1 MNQFVKPK
9 KEGVMNNVIHK
20 IEKWGDSHH
29 PRFLDI
35 IRVALGI
42 FLLLKGLG
50 FMENSAAL
58 KSLIESQP
66 DIAVSSGWLMALV
79 YYVTFVHLVGGALI
93 VLGIMTRFSSLM
105 QIPVVFGA
113 VFFIDVFQSPFNSDL
128 LSSIAALILL
138 VVFAVIGSGRWSLES
153 YLESI
158 GD

>member
-1 MNQFVKPK
+1 MNL
-9 KEGVMNNVIHK
+9 IHK
-20 IEKWGDSHH
+20 IERWGDNHH

-35 IRVALGI
+35 IRVVLGI

-50 FMENSAAL
+50 FMENSAYL

-93 VLGIMTRFSSLM
+93 ALGIMTRFSSLV

-113 VFFIDVFQSPFNSDL
+113 VFFVDVLQSPFNTDL
-128 LSSIAALILL
+128 VSAIAALIFLM
-138 VVFAVIGSGRWSLES
+138 VFAVIGSGRWSLER
-153 YLESI
+153 YLASF
-158 GD
+158 GDQAIK